1 MTLSRA
7 AFARR
12 STVITCA
19 AALIC
24 ATAPAAGAATAGT
37 EKASSAQTSAQPA
50 TLLGELAAA
59 GKSSGSG
66 TFTSSDGVTG
76 ALQRQVADAGTESG
90 AAAAKYPK
98 CRGTFKHAVADVTL
112 QESMKHGIP
121 WIVKLRKANS
131 KFGVINFSAQIY
143 ANNHQ
148 ANVYQPHVEPWNYQF
163 HGPLP
168 RPFSVVKSSKKYT
181 MPRGATV
188 SFLWT
193 WYSVAKPTQGAY
205 RYVNCTFKP

>member
-1 MTLSRA
+1 MKLSRNTLV
-7 AFARR
+7 RR
-12 STVITCA
+12 SAITA
-19 AALIC
+19 SAVALIC
-24 ATAPAAGAATAGT
+24 ATAPAAGAATTQPAKVAT
-37 EKASSAQTSAQPA
+37 ARTSAQPA
-50 TLLGELAAA
+50 ALLGELAAA
-59 GKSSGSG
+59 GSPSGSG
-66 TFTSSDGVTG
+66 TFSASDGVTS
-76 ALQRQVADAGTESG
+76 ALQSQVADTRTTSG

-143 ANNHQ
+143 ANNRQ

-168 RPFSVVKSSKKYT
+168 RTFSIVRSSKKYT

-205 RYVNCTFKP
+205 RYVTCTFKP